1 MGSGEEKVENPQ
13 TTVEGSEGDD
23 VEGNDETTETV
34 LTEETT
40 EANNDEINVEEK
52 DDDVHESDSD
62 DKLEGSGE
70 EKVENPQTTVEG
82 SEGDDVEGNDETTET
97 VLTEET
103 TQANN
108 DEIKVEEKDDNVHE
122 SDSDDNLEGS
132 GEEKMENPQTT
143 REGALGC
150 KEDADCEEGKKC

>member
-52 DDDVHESDSD
+52 DED
-62 DKLEGSGE
+62 
-70 EKVENPQTTVEG
+70 
-82 SEGDDVEGNDETTET
+82 
-97 VLTEET
+97 
-103 TQANN
+103 
-108 DEIKVEEKDDNVHE
+108 VHE

-143 REGALGC
+143 TKGALGC
-150 KEDADCEEGKKC
+150 KADADCEKGKKCSLKQNGLRSGKFKKLTKNNQKAYASPP